1 MKKSR
6 MFTFLQFVCG
16 ILAICGVY
24 ITALEY
30 RELKTHVEW
39 STPAYYSL
47 IKMGIVILTAI
58 LFTGIL
64 QWMKR
69 KR

>member
-6 MFTFLQFVCG
+6 IFTFLQLVSG
-16 ILAICGVY
+16 ILAIYGIY
-24 ITALEY
+24 ITAIEY
-30 RELKTHVEW
+30 MELKTHVEW

-47 IKMGIVILTAI
+47 IKMGIVILTAV
-58 LFTGIL
+58 LFTGVL

>member
-6 MFTFLQFVCG
+6 IFTFLQLAGG
-16 ILAICGVY
+16 ILAIYGIY
-24 ITALEY
+24 ITAIEY
-30 RELKTHVEW
+30 IELKTHVEW

>member
-6 MFTFLQFVCG
+6 IFTFLQLAGG
-16 ILAICGVY
+16 ILAIYGIY
-24 ITALEY
+24 ITAIEY
-30 RELKTHVEW
+30 IELKTHVEW

-58 LFTGIL
+58 LFTGIF

>member
-6 MFTFLQFVCG
+6 IFTSLQLVCG
-16 ILAICGVY
+16 ILAIYGTY
-24 ITALEY
+24 ITAIDY
-30 RELKTHVEW
+30 IELKTHVEW

-58 LFTGIL
+58 LFTGVL

-69 KR
+69 K